1 MTEAEEMDVREKS
14 CVIIRRGNEYLV
26 GKVVFSNELRWSIS
40 KWDAWNT
47 RDMRKARKIAERVG
61 GVPVLFN
68 PIVGVTKAVEA

>member
-1 MTEAEEMDVREKS
+1 MDVREKS
-14 CVIIRRGNEYLV
+14 CVIIRRGNEYMV
-26 GKVVFSNELRWSIS
+26 GKIVFSNELRWSIS

-68 PIVGVTKAVEA
+68 PIVGVTKEVEA